1 MKHSWQTHLAL
12 FMVQLFFSSLYISGK
27 LVMGALEPMA
37 VAGMRIGGA
46 AICLLGLRALLNLP
60 VIRQE
65 GMGKKLLL
73 LALLGVTLNQVLF
86 LKGLALSS
94 AMNAAVLMTAI
105 PVMTSLVSILMGQE
119 KAGLLKLLGIGVSLA
134 GALLI
139 IGVDGLDF
147 SSRMLLGNLLMFLN
161 TVAYSFY
168 LVLAR
173 PVLARYP
180 TLSVVSHVF
189 GLGALLTLPL
199 CLEAWSRTDFAG
211 LTGLTWALMG
221 SIVLFPTVGAY
232 LLNAWALKRSS
243 PSLVVVYIYVQPVMT
258 SILSALFLNEALTGR
273 VAVAGL
279 LIGVGVWLV
288 SREASQPLDHETQPG

>member
-1 MKHSWQTHLAL
+1 MKHDWNTHLAL
-12 FMVQLFFSSLYISGK
+12 FMVQLFFSSLYITGK
-27 LVMGALEPMA
+27 LVMGTLEPMA
-37 VAGMRIGGA
+37 LAGLRIGGA
-46 AICLLGLRALLNLP
+46 AVCLLGLRALMRLP
-60 VIRQE
+60 LPREKGI
-65 GMGKKLLL
+65 GWKLLL

-105 PVMTSLVSILMGQE
+105 PVMTSLVSVILGQE
-119 KAGLLKLLGIGVSLA
+119 RAGMFKLLGIGLSLV

-147 SSRMLLGNLLMFLN
+147 SSRYLVGNLLMFLN

-180 TLSVVSHVF
+180 TLSVVSVVF

-199 CLEAWSRTDFAG
+199 CMTAWVRTDWSAVSWV
-211 LTGLTWALMG
+211 TGMLIA

-243 PSLVVVYIYVQPVMT
+243 PSLVVVYIYTQPVMT
-258 SILSALFLNEALTGR
+258 SILSALFLKEELTGR
-273 VAVAGL
+273 VAVAAG
-279 LIGVGVWLV
+279 LIGAGVWLV
-288 SREASQPLDHETQPG
+288 SREAAQRARESSSHT